1 MRLRIGSIAA
11 VLSLL
16 CAASS
21 FASGASS
28 AAGALSRET
37 WSKAELGGLDADV
50 FALALQSATS
60 AIERGTAAL
69 PSTLTVIDYSKP
81 STEPRM
87 WVFDVHTHALLF
99 HELVS
104 HGRGSGTKMAK
115 EFSNA
120 ADSNMTSLGLFKTAE
135 PYVGH
140 NGYSLR
146 LDGLEKGV
154 NDHARDRAIV
164 IHGAPYVNASTAK
177 ANGYLGRSLGCPA
190 VRPEI
195 AHQLIDTL
203 KGGGLIFAYY
213 PEQSRPLNR

>member
-1 MRLRIGSIAA
+1 MRLRIGCVAA

-16 CAASS
+16 CAANA
-21 FASGASS
+21 FASGASAS
-28 AAGALSRET
+28 AAALSRET
-37 WSKAELGGLDADV
+37 WSKVELGGLDAGV

-60 AIERGTAAL
+60 AIEKGTAAL

-120 ADSNMTSLGLFKTAE
+120 SDSNMTSLGLFKTAE

-164 IHGAPYVNASTAK
+164 IHGAPYVNASTAR

-213 PEQSRPLNR
+213 PRQLHR

>member
-1 MRLRIGSIAA
+1 
-11 VLSLL
+11 
-16 CAASS
+16 
-21 FASGASS
+21 
-28 AAGALSRET
+28 
-37 WSKAELGGLDADV
+37 
-50 FALALQSATS
+50 
-60 AIERGTAAL
+60 
-69 PSTLTVIDYSKP
+69 
-81 STEPRM
+81 M

-120 ADSNMTSLGLFKTAE
+120 SDSNMTSLGLFKTAE

-164 IHGAPYVNASTAK
+164 IHGAPYVNASTAR

-213 PEQSRPLNR
+213 PRQLHR

>member
-1 MRLRIGSIAA
+1 MRLRIGFVAA
-11 VLSLL
+11 VLSLS
-16 CAASS
+16 CTANS
-21 FASGASS
+21 FASGSS
-28 AAGALSRET
+28 AAALSREA
-37 WSKAELGGLDADV
+37 WSKVELGGLDAGV

-60 AIERGTAAL
+60 AVEKGTAAL

-81 STEPRM
+81 STEPRL

-104 HGRGSGTKMAK
+104 HGRGSGKTMAR

-120 ADSNMTSLGLFKTAE
+120 AESNMTSLGLFKTAE

-146 LDGLEKGV
+146 LDGLEKGM
-154 NDHARDRAIV
+154 NDNARDRAIV
-164 IHGAPYVNASTAK
+164 IHGAPYVNAATAR

-213 PEQSRPLNR
+213 PQLKLNR